1 MDYYNIYNSG
11 KSPLEVENEIRAL
24 HGMKAL
30 TLNEFIAQEEYYST
44 APELLAP
51 SECQIST
58 ELSDQSKGSA
68 ADRSA
73 SNT

>member
-1 MDYYNIYNSG
+1 M
-11 KSPLEVENEIRAL
+11 EVENEIRAL